1 MIEFQASFNNKK
13 YSIFIGEKD
22 VMNGKRVSRI
32 EIFTPRVINDEV
44 LSCNMYVPMYGE
56 RVYEELMKYANNKFS
71 RRGRFGGV
79 FLKNKEKEDLLL
91 FLILF
96 EATNDEDIFTFN
108 GDVNA

>member
-22 VMNGKRVSRI
+22 VMKGKRVSRL
-32 EIFTPRVINDEV
+32 EIFTPRVINDEI
-44 LSCNMYVPMYGE
+44 LSCNMYVPMCGE
-56 RVYEELMKYANNKFS
+56 QIYEELMKYANNKFS

-91 FLILF
+91 LIILF
-96 EATNDEDIFTFN
+96 EAIIDEDIFTFK
-108 GDVNA
+108 GDIDA